1 VLDQKKQNTNKTKK
15 EKERKESKTKQNCL
29 RFPRSS
35 LNLGVLGDKTQQD
48 LL

>member
-1 VLDQKKQNTNKTKK
+1 LIKKNKTQTKQKKKK
-15 EKERKESKTKQNCL
+15 KRKESKTKQNCL

>member
-1 VLDQKKQNTNKTKK
+1 LIKKNKTQTKQKKKK
-15 EKERKESKTKQNCL
+15 KRKENKTKQNCL